1 MFPDIAAILI
11 PLIFP
16 TNWDAFI
23 SSGKIFLKG
32 EQPEDIGKER
42 NVFFAEKYDSDWSI
56 LRKILIVVYY
66 VLEVSAFIK
75 YLSLSP
81 LVWGNFFI

>member
-23 SSGKIFLKG
+23 SSEKQGRFSQIFLKG
-32 EQPEDIGKER
+32 EQPEGIGKER
-42 NVFFAEKYDSDWSI
+42 NVFFLKNVI
-56 LRKILIVVYY
+56 QT
-66 VLEVSAFIK
+66 EVF
-75 YLSLSP
+75 
-81 LVWGNFFI
+81 